1 MKEKRRLL
9 IKCIAVPLITGAA
22 AGFITRNSMALFR
35 QLKKPPLSP
44 PGWIFP
50 IAWTILYVLMG
61 TASYLIVTSART
73 GQRARALAAYA
84 AQLAANFL
92 WPIFFFKCKWYLF
105 AFLWLTALWLLA
117 AAAAKSFYAISKKA
131 GLLLI
136 PYLAWLTYAAYLN
149 LFIALLN

>member
-9 IKCIAVPLITGAA
+9 IKCIAIPLITGAVS
-22 AGFITRNSMALFR
+22 GFLTGSSMSIYGR
-35 QLKKPPLSP
+35 LKKPPLSP

-50 IAWTILYVLMG
+50 IAWTILYVLIG
-61 TASYLIVTSART
+61 AASCLIVISAKTRE
-73 GQRARALAAYA
+73 RAKALAAYA

-105 AFLWLTALWLLA
+105 AFLWLIALWLLVA
-117 AAAAKSFYAISKKA
+117 ATTKSFYAISKKA

-136 PYLAWLTYAAYLN
+136 PYLAWLTYAGYLN